1 MVGLFLNDEKC
12 LLPVC
17 YIWNEQFPIILFLIW
32 VHRGSKTW
40 QEILR
45 RIIKFNK
52 SWVRYSINQS
62 RILAVAAVRL
72 KEGDGELG
80 QDCEELKMSDAT
92 YSNLKKKKKNG
103 LRATSGF
110 PAMRHALIFL
120 LLLVQYWALL
130 CKPCSD
136 VCLKG
141 GHGQCLGRYKTTQ
154 SVTKTC

>member
-92 YSNLKKKKKNG
+92 YSNLKKKKKKWPTGNFG
-103 LRATSGF
+103 VS
-110 PAMRHALIFL
+110 RHASCPHFSSSSCPVLGSALQALQRCVFKRWSRP
-120 LLLVQYWALL
+120 VPWAL
-130 CKPCSD
+130 
-136 VCLKG
+136 
-141 GHGQCLGRYKTTQ
+141 
-154 SVTKTC
+154 